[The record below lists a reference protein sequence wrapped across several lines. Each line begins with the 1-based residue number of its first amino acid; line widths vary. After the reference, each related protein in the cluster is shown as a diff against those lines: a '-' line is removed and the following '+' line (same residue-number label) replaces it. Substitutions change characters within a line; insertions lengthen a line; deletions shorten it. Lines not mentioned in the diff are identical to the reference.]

1 MASQVAHSIVSR
13 NFSTASTTWP
23 STSLE
28 SESGPGTYMP
38 WSAPS
43 TVNTCRDSRRASVL
57 SQAGSAVPPTSR
69 NGAVVLSSA
78 ATAHGTVSN
87 GVSHTAGNDRSA
99 ASAAAFVPND
109 FAINN
114 GAPPIA
120 SSSGVTSVCTHAS
133 TSGSN
138 GFGGSS
144 DQEYLCTVAP
154 RRSAT
159 SPQYINKGAA
169 GPYNRPG
176 ITTASATSA
185 TLRQWAQNQ
194 RLHYDPHARASLV
207 IGTVDLL
214 SLERADLPG

>member
-1 MASQVAHSIVSR
+1 VAEHLNGVGKR
-13 NFSTASTTWP
+13 AWHVHAVVRAFDR
-23 STSLE
+23 E
-28 SESGPGTYMP
+28 HMPGQP
-38 WSAPS
+38 AGQ
-43 TVNTCRDSRRASVL
+43 RAIP
-57 SQAGSAVPPTSR
+57 GRIGGPPTSR

-78 ATAHGTVSN
+78 ATTHGTVSN
-87 GVSHTAGNDRSA
+87 GVSQTAGSDRSA
-99 ASAAAFVPND
+99 ANAAAFVPND

-120 SSSGVTSVCTHAS
+120 SSRGVISFCTHAS

-185 TLRQWAQNQ
+185 TLRQRVQN
-194 RLHYDPHARASLV
+194 RRPRCDPHARVSLV
-207 IGTVDLL
+207 IRTVDLFGL
-214 SLERADLPG
+214 DRPDLPG